1 MLLEPF
7 QAAFM
12 FYTSTDFLESPVYT
26 VVNVTLPCH
35 LSQDHLLFQFYH
47 VAVGFFFFLTTCSP
61 PCVSLVSRP
70 GIEPA
75 PLALEAQSLNYWA
88 TSEVPRGTDFI
99 SSVFQNR

>member
-1 MLLEPF
+1 M
-7 QAAFM
+7 
-12 FYTSTDFLESPVYT
+12 
-26 VVNVTLPCH
+26 VNVTLPCH

-47 VAVGFFFFLTTCSP
+47 VAVGFFFFFFLTSCSP
-61 PCVSLVSRP
+61 ACGILVSRP

-99 SSVFQNR
+99 SSVFQNREEVLELHLA